1 MIKFRDNFT
10 IANKQYQELYV
21 EKKLVLFNNDVNY
34 TVKKGLSFICPQCG
48 KKYSINKKV
57 NDICI
62 ECNNK
67 NAI

>member
-1 MIKFRDNFT
+1 MIKFRDNYT
-10 IANKQYQELYV
+10 IANKMY
-21 EKKLVLFNNDVNY
+21 NDLSIERNPAIFTTDKQY
-34 TVKKGLSFICPQCG
+34 TVKKGLSFICPECG

-67 NAI
+67 I